1 MKNNREPNLRLQI
14 NIKKNKNEHITYN
27 IGRKKKVISRSTTTT
42 LLVAAAGLLEEYLKM
57 LRGSLK
63 LTFNFY

>member
-27 IGRKKKVISRSTTTT
+27 IGGKKKVISRSTITT